1 MPCFYSNE
9 RGNCTPPGNSKADS
23 ILQHLRK
30 PVGGAT
36 TWAGEHTVRGAS
48 PSSVHETIIKKLN
61 LALNSQ
67 IKTVTVIQKQNRK
80 AERNRELSEAVSNSR
95 L

>member
-1 MPCFYSNE
+1 M
-9 RGNCTPPGNSKADS
+9 
-23 ILQHLRK
+23 
-30 PVGGAT
+30 
-36 TWAGEHTVRGAS
+36 WAGEHTVHGAP

-80 AERNRELSEAVSNSR
+80 AERN
-95 L
+95 